1 MSIDFDNADF
11 SDIDF
16 GDNSTSKNSQLD
28 FSDFDNIEFNFSSD
42 SRWNDDTITYGIDYE
57 LDMQKRS
64 EDDYIEITN
73 KIVGASVHQLSEQN
87 KSKSELKSTFTKFFI
102 LFVSAQYI
110 ALVLFLALR
119 MIFGVSNLSDGV
131 IIAYISSV
139 FVETLGA
146 IVLMIKYA
154 FDSKQET
161 NVLKILSAAIS
172 NYQKFGG
179 TKNNKT
185 KK

>member
-1 MSIDFDNADF
+1 MSIDFENQDF
-11 SDIDF
+11 ADIDF
-16 GDNSTSKNSQLD
+16 SSSSYPKGTQLD
-28 FSDFDNIEFNFSSD
+28 FSDFDNIDYHGSLDSEWSD
-42 SRWNDDTITYGIDYE
+42 DSITYGMDYE

-73 KIVGASVHQLSEQN
+73 KIVDASVKQLSEQN
-87 KSKSELKSTFTKFFI
+87 KSKSDLKSTFTKFFI
-102 LFVSAQYI
+102 GFVSAQYA
-110 ALVLFLALR
+110 ALVVFLALR

-172 NYQKFGG
+172 NYQKFGA
-179 TKNNKT
+179 TKHNKP